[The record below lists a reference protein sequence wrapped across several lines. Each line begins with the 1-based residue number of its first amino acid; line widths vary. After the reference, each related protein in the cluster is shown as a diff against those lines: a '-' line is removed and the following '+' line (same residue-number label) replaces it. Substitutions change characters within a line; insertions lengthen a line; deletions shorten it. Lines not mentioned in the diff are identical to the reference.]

1 MNKQET
7 LNNIDKI
14 FTTTDEMLMAWT
26 EEGKLPVP
34 TLVGRVSVKLGW
46 NDKQY
51 KENDPIVRYYLRRH
65 DNYKV
70 ALGAYGGIER
80 LEDFEKRTSSK
91 KEIKLETIVE
101 GDSK

>member
-1 MNKQET
+1 MSKQET
-7 LNNIDKI
+7 LNNIGNI
-14 FTTTDEMLMAWT
+14 FTTTDEMLAAWT

-34 TLVGRVSVKLGW
+34 TLIGRVSSKLGW

-80 LEDFEKRTSSK
+80 LADFEKRTSFK
-91 KEIKLETIVE
+91 NKIETIVE